1 MQPTSP
7 YWFQPE
13 FQSKTMQKPM
23 TGHLGFQ
30 TRIPWPEP
38 VTVGAIYAGQGA
50 RPDRR
55 EITTSA
61 FGEWFAIDNTIPSTG
76 GVPLI
81 NVKEPRFQYSRANFV
96 HKV

>member
-13 FQSKTMQKPM
+13 FQPKQMLKSM
-23 TGHLGFQ
+23 TGHLGFH
-30 TRIPWPEP
+30 TRIPWPMP
-38 VTVGAIYAGQGA
+38 VTVGAIYSGEGA
-50 RPDRR
+50 APDRR

-61 FGEWFAIDNTIPSTG
+61 FGEWFAIDNTIPSSG

-81 NVKEPRFQYSRANFV
+81 NTKEQRFQYAREKFV
-96 HKV
+96 HRV